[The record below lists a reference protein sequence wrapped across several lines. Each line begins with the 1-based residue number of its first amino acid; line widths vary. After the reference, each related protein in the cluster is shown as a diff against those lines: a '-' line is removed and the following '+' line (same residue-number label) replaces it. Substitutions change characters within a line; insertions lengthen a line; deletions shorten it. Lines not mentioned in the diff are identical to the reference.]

1 MQAAFLAICR
11 GHRRSGAE
19 RTRIPFGAH
28 SADTDVPARMSLR
41 FQPKPR
47 SVVYCDFA
55 GFRMPEMTKR
65 RPVIVLR
72 AHKRNRQLVYV
83 VPLSTSPPEPPQPY
97 HYCFACSPVSHAGPI
112 EAWAKC
118 DMVAVVSIGRLTL
131 SRQSQEGSV
140 SRVCKVI
147 PMISEDEFRAI
158 RACVA
163 KAFGFAPGSNISD
176 VFAEESK
183 ISVDSV

>member
-1 MQAAFLAICR
+1 MRLLFDASPL
-11 GHRRSGAE
+11 
-19 RTRIPFGAH
+19 TRMRLFAM
-28 SADTDVPARMSLR
+28 ALR

-55 GFRMPEMTKR
+55 GFRVPEMTKR

-72 AHKRNRQLVYV
+72 AHKRNRRLVYV

-97 HYCFACSPVSHAGPI
+97 HYRFARSPVVHAEPI

-118 DMVAVVSIGRLTL
+118 DMVAVVSIERLTIG
-131 SRQSQEGSV
+131 RQKQEGSE
-140 SRVCKVI
+140 SNLRQFA
-147 PMISEDEFRAI
+147 PMISKEEFAAI

-163 KAFGFAPGSNISD
+163 NAFGFVASAYICDALAP
-176 VFAEESK
+176 ESE
-183 ISVDSV
+183 IVVDST